1 MFLFFMLFI
10 KNFKKEVLKRK
21 VDCPTLKRRQLSIKK
36 LDQWLLAP
44 GVIELVPRHPKSND
58 QTVQIKIIEWNTI
71 VSLFW

>member
-36 LDQWLLAP
+36 LDQ
-44 GVIELVPRHPKSND
+44 
-58 QTVQIKIIEWNTI
+58 
-71 VSLFW
+71 